1 MKNPSALVSM
11 TTRRAALAAAPHAQA
26 TFNQLID
33 AMVDHY
39 ASWRDECVAV
49 RLSYENWSGAE
60 RQDRKLA
67 FSAYVAALDREQTAA
82 ASYRRAAEQ
91 IALA

>member
-1 MKNPSALVSM
+1 MKNPSALVSVIAQ
-11 TTRRAALAAAPHAQA
+11 RAAVAASPGAEA

-49 RLSYENWSGAE
+49 SLSYENWTGAE
-60 RQDRKLA
+60 RPDRKLA
-67 FSAYVAALDREQTAA
+67 FSAYVAALDREETAA
-82 ASYRRAAEQ
+82 ACYRRAAEQ